1 MNPIIQS
8 ITKFFR
14 SLFGYTE
21 NTQNPVIQTNVPI
34 QKIDT
39 TIDSTPEKKDIPIVA
54 QPESQGHFS
63 QNQGDISSSPKEE
76 VTISIEV
83 PPSTDT
89 NTDGPKEE
97 EVHISTEE
105 PQVEPPT
112 TEDTK
117 TDETVISTEI
127 PKSEDSASNPNEEL
141 GSSSEP
147 QVLPSNPAENPI
159 KDEPKPD
166 LVDNQPLADS
176 APALNLQI
184 ERYSFGEKDTLGKFY
199 INGKFY
205 SYTLEDVH
213 PSKGKSLFAFNG
225 NQENGLYFNCI
236 PAGFY
241 ELVLRATGG
250 GMHTTYTL
258 KYPDMHKGMLSL
270 LNVPK
275 KPYVFFQIGTSEAD
289 TKGCIIVGEKIIGE
303 ENITQE
309 RGIQGSEDAYS
320 VIYPLVAE
328 YLVKG
333 GKVYLTITDAGV
345 K

>member
-1 MNPIIQS
+1 MNSIFQS
-8 ITKFFR
+8 IAKFFR

-21 NTQNPVIQTNVPI
+21 NTQNPVIQTNVPTK
-34 QKIDT
+34 KIDT
-39 TIDSTPEKKDIPIVA
+39 PIVSPPDKKDVPVIV
-54 QPESQGHFS
+54 QPEPQTHISP
-63 QNQGDISSSPKEE
+63 NQGDISSSPKEE

-83 PPSTDT
+83 PTDT
-89 NTDGPKEE
+89 NTDAPKED
-97 EVHISTEE
+97 EVHISTEV
-105 PQVEPPT
+105 PQVEPPA

-117 TDETVISTEI
+117 IDEIVISSEI
-127 PKSEDSASNPNEEL
+127 PKNEDVPTTPKEEF
-141 GSSSEP
+141 GSSAEP
-147 QVLPSNPAENPI
+147 QVIPSNPTETPI
-159 KDEPKPD
+159 KEAPKQEVID
-166 LVDNQPLADS
+166 HQPLADS

-213 PSKGKSLFAFNG
+213 PSKGKSIFAFNG
-225 NQENGLYFNCI
+225 NGENGLYFNCI
-236 PAGFY
+236 PAGLY
-241 ELVLRATGG
+241 ELVLRTTGG

-275 KPYVFFQIGTSEAD
+275 IPYVFFQIGSSEAD

-320 VIYPLVAE
+320 VIYPLVAD

-333 GKVYLTITDAGV
+333 GKVYLTITDAGL